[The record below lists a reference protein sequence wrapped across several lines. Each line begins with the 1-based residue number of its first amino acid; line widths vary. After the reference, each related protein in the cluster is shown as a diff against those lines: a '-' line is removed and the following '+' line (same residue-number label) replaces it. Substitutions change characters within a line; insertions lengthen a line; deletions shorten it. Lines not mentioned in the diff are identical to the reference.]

1 MFLVIM
7 ESCNPVKTRPLF
19 AYRNRGLLLDLTIF
33 LFQLFLLRAL
43 TNLSLDFVHQAKDN
57 AFAET
62 IIGLFLI
69 ALFLLQLLGPI
80 LRRWSFHQH
89 FPSFEE
95 QLGALTGL
103 FLSFYR
109 FFYIGSMAIM
119 IYLACTYFGDA
130 FSLGH
135 SPSAETL
142 EKIVVAAALVL
153 PVISSIF
160 VFKFFVKPKRE
171 PRWKFLMTPQAEA
184 LGDLCMF
191 FNVVCFQ
198 ILFSVYFSSSHFWN
212 ALHKTTRLATGTFD
226 SLSGRL
232 YIAAIAA
239 LIVYLP
245 PRIFYLVPPASIRRR
260 LLTWL
265 LMVLANL
272 PLILSIVF
280 YKPAAEAP
288 REVHQATYAITAS
301 ELHDEYAA
309 DHQGAMRKY
318 MGQYVDITGAVQTR
332 FFPRSLELNDQI
344 GLDGKDGYPLAYC
357 SFDEDQ
363 VESAEALELGQ
374 QVTLQCVGAN
384 NWTQGPSFEH
394 CVAVR

>member
-1 MFLVIM
+1 MIEF
-7 ESCNPVKTRPLF
+7 KQLF

-33 LFQLFLLRAL
+33 LFQLLLLRTL
-43 TNLSLDFVHQAKDN
+43 TKLSLDFVHQAQGN
-57 AFAET
+57 TSAET
-62 IIGLFLI
+62 VIGLFLV
-69 ALFLLQLLGPI
+69 ALFVLQVAGPI

-95 QLGALTGL
+95 KVGPLTGL

-109 FFYIGSMAIM
+109 FFYIASMAIM
-119 IYLACTYFGDA
+119 IYLAYTYFA
-130 FSLGH
+130 QPFRLNE

-184 LGDLCMF
+184 LGNLCMF
-191 FNVVCFQ
+191 INVVCFQ
-198 ILFSVYFSSSHFWN
+198 ILFSVYFSSAHFWN
-212 ALHKTTRLATGTFD
+212 ALHKTTRLASGTFD

-232 YIAAIAA
+232 YIAAIVA

-245 PRIFYLVPPASIRRR
+245 PRIFYLVPPTSIQRR

-265 LMVLANL
+265 LMFLANL
-272 PLILSIVF
+272 PLILSIIF
-280 YKPAAEAP
+280 YKPAP
-288 REVHQATYAITAS
+288 QTPKDLHQASYAITAS
-301 ELHDEYAA
+301 ELHEEYAA
-309 DHQGAMRKY
+309 DHQVAMKKY
-318 MGQYVDITGAVQTR
+318 LGQYVDISGRVQTR
-332 FFPRSLELNDQI
+332 FFPRSLELNDEI
-344 GLDGKDGYPLAYC
+344 GLDGKDGYPWAYC
-357 SFDEDQ
+357 SFDEDH

-374 QVTLQCVGAN
+374 EVTLQCVGAN

-394 CVAVR
+394 CVVVR

>member
-1 MFLVIM
+1 M
-7 ESCNPVKTRPLF
+7 ESHNPVKTRQLF

-33 LFQLFLLRAL
+33 LFQLLLLRTL
-43 TNLSLDFVHQAKDN
+43 TNLSLDFVHQAQEN
-57 AFAET
+57 SFAET
-62 IIGLFLI
+62 IIGLFLV
-69 ALFLLQLLGPI
+69 ALFFLQVLGPI
-80 LRRWSFHQH
+80 LRRWSLHQH

-95 QLGALTGL
+95 KVGALTGL

-119 IYLACTYFGDA
+119 IYLAYTYFADA
-130 FSLGH
+130 FRLND
-135 SPSAETL
+135 SPSTETL

-153 PVISSIF
+153 PVVSSIF

-184 LGDLCMF
+184 FGDLCMF
-191 FNVVCFQ
+191 LNVVCSQ
-198 ILFSVYFSSSHFWN
+198 ILFSVYLSSSHFWN
-212 ALHKTTRLATGTFD
+212 ALHKTTRLASGTFD
-226 SLSGRL
+226 SISGRL

-245 PRIFYLVPPASIRRR
+245 PRIFYLVPPASIQRR

-265 LMVLANL
+265 LMFLANL

-280 YKPAAEAP
+280 YKSAPQTPKELRQAAY
-288 REVHQATYAITAS
+288 ATTAS
-301 ELHDEYAA
+301 ELHEEYAA
-309 DHQGAMRKY
+309 DRDAALKKY
-318 MGQYVDITGAVQTR
+318 LGQYVDITGRVQTR

-363 VESAEALELGQ
+363 VESAEALELGEK
-374 QVTLQCVGAN
+374 VTLQCVGAS

-394 CVAVR
+394 CLVVK

>member
-1 MFLVIM
+1 M
-7 ESCNPVKTRPLF
+7 ESRNPVKSRQLF

-33 LFQLFLLRAL
+33 LFQLLLLRTL
-43 TNLSLDFVHQAKDN
+43 TNLSLDFVHQAQEN
-57 AFAET
+57 SFAET
-62 IIGLFLI
+62 IIGLFLV
-69 ALFLLQLLGPI
+69 ALFFLQVLGPI

-95 QLGALTGL
+95 KVGALTGL

-119 IYLACTYFGDA
+119 IYLAYTYFAGA
-130 FSLGH
+130 FRLND
-135 SPSAETL
+135 SPSSETL
-142 EKIVVAAALVL
+142 EQIVVAAALVL
-153 PVISSIF
+153 PIVSSIF

-198 ILFSVYFSSSHFWN
+198 ILFSVYLSSSHFWN
-212 ALHKTTRLATGTFD
+212 ALHKTTRLASGTLD
-226 SLSGRL
+226 SISGRL

-245 PRIFYLVPPASIRRR
+245 PRIFYLVPPASIQRR

-265 LMVLANL
+265 LMFLANL

-280 YKPAAEAP
+280 YKPAQQTPKEL
-288 REVHQATYAITAS
+288 HQAAYAISAS
-301 ELHDEYAA
+301 ELHEEYAA
-309 DHQGAMRKY
+309 DRDATLKKY
-318 MGQYVDITGAVQTR
+318 LGQYVDITGRVQTR

-363 VESAEALELGQ
+363 VESAEAVELGEK
-374 QVTLQCVGAN
+374 VTLQCVGAS

-394 CVAVR
+394 CLVVK

>member
-1 MFLVIM
+1 M
-7 ESCNPVKTRPLF
+7 ESRNPVKSRQLF

-33 LFQLFLLRAL
+33 LFQLLLLRAL
-43 TNLSLDFVHQAKDN
+43 TNLSLGFVHQAKDN
-57 AFAET
+57 TFAET

-69 ALFLLQLLGPI
+69 ALFFLQVLGPV

-95 QLGALTGL
+95 KVGALTGL

-119 IYLACTYFGDA
+119 IYLAYTYFADA
-130 FSLGH
+130 FRLND
-135 SPSAETL
+135 SPSAEAL
-142 EKIVVAAALVL
+142 EKIAVAAALVL
-153 PVISSIF
+153 PVVSSIF

-191 FNVVCFQ
+191 VNVVCFQ
-198 ILFSVYFSSSHFWN
+198 ILFNIYLSSSHFWN
-212 ALHKTTRLATGTFD
+212 ALHKTTRLASGTFD

-245 PRIFYLVPPASIRRR
+245 PRIFYLVPPTSIQRR

-265 LMVLANL
+265 LMFLANL

-280 YKPAAEAP
+280 YKPAPQTPKEL
-288 REVHQATYAITAS
+288 HQVAYAISAT
-301 ELHDEYAA
+301 EIHEEYAA
-309 DHQGAMRKY
+309 DHEASMKKY
-318 MGQYVDITGAVQTR
+318 LGQYVDITGRVQTR

-363 VESAEALELGQ
+363 VESAEALELGEK
-374 QVTLQCVGAN
+374 VSLQCVGAS

-394 CVAVR
+394 CVVVK

>member
-1 MFLVIM
+1 MG
-7 ESCNPVKTRPLF
+7 SRNPVKTRPLF

-33 LFQLFLLRAL
+33 LFQLVLLRTL
-43 TNLSLDFVHQAKDN
+43 TNLSLEFVNNAKDN
-57 AFAET
+57 GFAET

-69 ALFLLQLLGPI
+69 AFFLLQVLGPI

-95 QLGALTGL
+95 KVGTLTGL

-119 IYLACTYFGDA
+119 IYLAYTYFADA
-130 FSLGH
+130 FHLSDP
-135 SPSAETL
+135 PSAETV

-191 FNVVCFQ
+191 LNVVCFQ
-198 ILFSVYFSSSHFWN
+198 VLFSVYYSSSHFWN
-212 ALHKTTRLATGTFD
+212 TLHKTTRLASGTFD

-232 YIAAIAA
+232 YIALIAA

-245 PRIFYLVPPASIRRR
+245 PRIFYLVPPASIQRR

-265 LMVLANL
+265 LMFLANL
-272 PLILSIVF
+272 PLILSIVS
-280 YKPAAEAP
+280 YKPAPQSP
-288 REVHQATYAITAS
+288 RELHQAAYAITAS
-301 ELHDEYAA
+301 ELHEQYAA
-309 DHQGAMRKY
+309 DHEATMKKY
-318 MGQYVDITGAVQTR
+318 KGQYVDITGRVQTR

-374 QVTLQCVGAN
+374 QVTLQCVGAT
-384 NWTQGPSFEH
+384 NWTQGPSLEH
-394 CVAVR
+394 CVVVK

>member
-1 MFLVIM
+1 M
-7 ESCNPVKTRPLF
+7 ESRNPVKSRQLF

-33 LFQLFLLRAL
+33 LFQLLLLRTL
-43 TNLSLDFVHQAKDN
+43 TNLSLDFVHQAQEN
-57 AFAET
+57 SFAET
-62 IIGLFLI
+62 IIGLFLV
-69 ALFLLQLLGPI
+69 ALFFLQVLGPI

-95 QLGALTGL
+95 KVGALTGL

-119 IYLACTYFGDA
+119 IYLAYTYFAGA
-130 FSLGH
+130 FRLND
-135 SPSAETL
+135 SPSAEAL
-142 EKIVVAAALVL
+142 EKIVVAAALIL
-153 PVISSIF
+153 PVVSSIF

-171 PRWKFLMTPQAEA
+171 PRWKFLMTPQADA

-198 ILFSVYFSSSHFWN
+198 ILFSVYLSSSHFWN
-212 ALHKTTRLATGTFD
+212 ALHKTTRLASGTFD
-226 SLSGRL
+226 SISGRL

-245 PRIFYLVPPASIRRR
+245 PRIFYLVPPASIQRR

-265 LMVLANL
+265 LMLLATL

-280 YKPAAEAP
+280 YKPAPQTPKEL
-288 REVHQATYAITAS
+288 HQVAYAITAS
-301 ELHDEYAA
+301 ELHEDYVA
-309 DHQGAMRKY
+309 DRDGALKKY
-318 MGQYVDITGAVQTR
+318 LGQFVDITGRVQTR

-357 SFDEDQ
+357 SFDEDE
-363 VESAEALELGQ
+363 VESAEALELGEK
-374 QVTLQCVGAN
+374 VTLQCVGAS

-394 CVAVR
+394 CLVVK